1 MRDDL
6 QKHGVLN
13 ECGGSREAQVGHA
26 GYVLA
31 SDVTGEMR
39 KRRFCGKSY
48 IPCKE
53 DRESFCK

>member
-31 SDVTGEMR
+31 SDETGEMR

-48 IPCKE
+48 ILCKE
-53 DRESFCK
+53 DR